1 MRYGARFAC
10 QFGGGVDRTLLSNS
24 KITDLVGQAT
34 DLLIGDVFRNAARAV
49 PDRVA
54 AAMGDASLT
63 FAEIDAASN
72 QVARAVTKL
81 GVGLGDRVVVWAA
94 TSLDT
99 IPLFAALA
107 KTGAVFAPMNPAL
120 SVDEAVTTATAA
132 RPALLV
138 SDAGRA
144 DAAAKVAAA
153 LGVRAVTLSDLATAA
168 AAEDEAEVNV
178 GGLSELDPHVVFF
191 TSGSTGTPKGV
202 VLSHRVNYLR
212 THPGALIQPR
222 GAMVCPFPLFHMA
235 GWTMALQQWHG
246 RDRIVFL
253 ESADAV
259 SICDAVE
266 RHRATRLYGIPAV
279 WRRVLD
285 HLASPAGASR
295 DMSTLRFAD
304 TGTSATPPELLTAL
318 ERAFPTAIIRVFYG
332 STEAGGVATLD
343 HTDMHRKPG
352 SCGVPALATET
363 RIDETGELWARGPLL
378 FDGYFDDPAATAEVL
393 VDGWYR
399 TGDLAVADDDGF
411 LTIVGRA
418 RDVIRTGGEG
428 VAPAEVEA
436 VLATHPEVADVAVI
450 GVPDPEWG
458 EVVCAVVVAAGA
470 HAPTLEDL
478 RAHCEGTL
486 VSPKHPRRL
495 EVVDE
500 IPRTSPT
507 NQVQRRLLIERFT

>member
-1 MRYGARFAC
+1 M
-10 QFGGGVDRTLLSNS
+10 
-24 KITDLVGQAT
+24 GQAT
-34 DLLIGDVFRNAARAV
+34 DLLIGDIFRNAARAV

-54 AAMGDASLT
+54 AAMGDAALT
-63 FAEIDAASN
+63 FADIDAASN
-72 QVARAVTKL
+72 QVARAVTKV
-81 GVGLGDRVVVWAA
+81 GVGPGDRVVVWAP

-120 SVDEAVTTATAA
+120 SVEEATATAGAA
-132 RPALLV
+132 RPGLLV
-138 SDAGRA
+138 TDEGRGDAG
-144 DAAAKVAAA
+144 AKVAAS
-153 LGVRAVTLSDLATAA
+153 LGVRVISLTELASSAAGEDASDVA
-168 AAEDEAEVNV
+168 AAELHER
-178 GGLSELDPHVVFF
+178 DPHVVFF
-191 TSGSTGTPKGV
+191 TSGSTGKPKGV

-266 RHRATRLYGIPAV
+266 RHHATRLYGIPAV

-285 HLASPAGASR
+285 HLASPEGAGR
-295 DMSTLRFAD
+295 DMTTLRFAD

-318 ERAFPTAIIRVFYG
+318 ERAFPAAIIRVFYG
-332 STEAGGVATLD
+332 STEAGGVATLE
-343 HTDMHRKPG
+343 HADMHRKPG

-363 RIDETGELWARGPLL
+363 RTDETGELWARGPLL
-378 FDGYFDDPAATAEVL
+378 FDGYFEDPEATAEVL

-399 TGDLAVADDDGF
+399 TGDLAVADDEGY

-418 RDVIRTGGEG
+418 RDVIRTGGES
-428 VAPAEVEA
+428 VAPSEVEA
-436 VLATHPEVADVAVI
+436 VLATHPDVADVAVI
-450 GVPDPEWG
+450 GLPDAEWG
-458 EVVCAVVVAAGA
+458 EVVCAVVVAKGA
-470 HAPTLEDL
+470 AAPSLQDL
-478 RAHCEGTL
+478 RSHCEGAL
-486 VSPKHPRRL
+486 ISPKHPRRL
-495 EVVDE
+495 ELVDA
-500 IPRTSPT
+500 IPRTAPT
-507 NQVQRRLLIERFT
+507 NQVQRRLLVERFS

>member
-1 MRYGARFAC
+1 MPYGD
-10 QFGGGVDRTLLSNS
+10 GG
-24 KITDLVGQAT
+24 
-34 DLLIGDVFRNAARAV
+34 LLIGDVFRNAARAV
-49 PDRVA
+49 PARVA
-54 AAMGDASLT
+54 AAMGDTTLT
-63 FAEIDAASN
+63 FAEIDDGSN
-72 QVARAVTKL
+72 RVGRAVRAL
-81 GVGLGDRVVVWAA
+81 GVRHGDRVVVWAT

-107 KTGAVFAPMNPAL
+107 KTGAVFAPMNPSL
-120 SVDEAVTTATAA
+120 SVDEALVTAGAA

-138 SDAGRA
+138 TDDERRGAST
-144 DAAAKVAAA
+144 KVAAG
-153 LGVRAVTLSDLATAA
+153 LGVRSVTLAELAEAA
-168 AAEDEAEVNV
+168 AGEDGADLLA
-178 GGLSELDPHVVFF
+178 GELGERDPHVVFF
-191 TSGSTGTPKGV
+191 TSGSTGMPKGV

-266 RHRATRLYGIPAV
+266 WHRATRLYGIPAV

-285 HLASPAGASR
+285 HLDSPEGAGR
-295 DMSTLRFAD
+295 DLSTLRFAD
-304 TGTSATPPELLTAL
+304 TGTSATPPELLLAL
-318 ERAFPTAIIRVFYG
+318 ERAFPAATIRVFYG
-332 STEAGGVATLD
+332 STEAGGVATLEHAD
-343 HTDMHRKPG
+343 VHRKPG

-363 RIDETGELWARGPLL
+363 RIDEAGELWARGPLL
-378 FDGYFDDPAATAEVL
+378 FDGYFDDPEATAEVL

-399 TGDLAVADDDGF
+399 TGDLAVADDDGY

-428 VAPAEVEA
+428 VAPAEVEE
-436 VLATHPEVADVAVI
+436 VLATHPAVADVAVI
-450 GVPDPEWG
+450 GLPDPEWG
-458 EVVCAVVVAAGA
+458 EVVCAVVVPADDGAG
-470 HAPTLEDL
+470 PTLPEL
-478 RAHCEGTL
+478 RAHCEGRL

-495 EVVDE
+495 EVVDV

-507 NQVQRRLLIERFT
+507 NQVQRRLLVERFS

>member
-1 MRYGARFAC
+1 
-10 QFGGGVDRTLLSNS
+10 LLSNS
-24 KITDLVGQAT
+24 KINALVRQGTA
-34 DLLIGDVFRNAARAV
+34 LLIGDVFSNAARAV

-54 AAMGDASLT
+54 AAMGDATLT
-63 FAEIDAASN
+63 FADIDTASN
-72 QVARAVTKL
+72 RAARAVTKL

-107 KTGAVFAPMNPAL
+107 KLGAVFAPMNPAL
-120 SVDEAVTTATAA
+120 SVDEAVATATAA
-132 RPALLV
+132 RPALLAA
-138 SDAGRA
+138 DAARA
-144 DAAAKVAAA
+144 EAAAKVAAA
-153 LGVRAVTLSDLATAA
+153 LSVQAVTLADLATAA
-168 AAEDEAEVNV
+168 AGEDESHLEADALVETD
-178 GGLSELDPHVVFF
+178 SHVVFF
-191 TSGSTGTPKGV
+191 TSGSTGKPKGA

-253 ESADAV
+253 ESADAE

-318 ERAFPTAIIRVFYG
+318 ERAFPAATIRVFYG

-343 HTDMHRKPG
+343 HADMHRKPG
-352 SCGVPALATET
+352 SCGVPALATEV

-378 FDGYFDDPAATAEVL
+378 FDGYFDDPEATAAVL

-399 TGDLAVADDDGF
+399 TGDLAVVDDEGF
-411 LTIVGRA
+411 LTVVGRA

-428 VAPAEVEA
+428 VAPAEVEE
-436 VLATHPEVADVAVI
+436 VLATHAAVADVAVV
-450 GVPDPEWG
+450 GLPDPEWG
-458 EVVCAVVVAAGA
+458 EIVCAVVVAAAGA
-470 HAPTLEDL
+470 APTLAEL
-478 RAHCEGTL
+478 RAHCEGRL

-495 EVVDE
+495 EVVDA
-500 IPRTSPT
+500 IPRTAPT
-507 NQVQRRLLIERFT
+507 NQVQRRLLVEQFS